1 MTQVP
6 DIQELFR
13 NVVLIRCTHCQSFEE
28 YQQRCRNTPS
38 VLLEYIACS
47 EVYDAIRLAA
57 RIQRLACLCLSKMQR
72 NFVFA
77 IKFTPQLRSIV
88 SSLSPEACRIQAAKR
103 PFSWIEEYRVYWSL
117 WHIQHH
123 SDLQAAAHG
132 RWNWSPESK
141 RNIAEYINWA
151 HTFVSDI
158 EDRRL
163 LNEQIWAILA
173 VLMDYWTPPMYE
185 TDPPQAGWEC
195 DPMLQTPW
203 VFRVSIPSLLARPT
217 NGYPIWSAPYI
228 PEETDTETAWGRTL
242 QLRNRPTRFTKMLA
256 EHGMVAS
263 YHGAWE
269 LSNLRPYQRLGVV
282 FWDQWRM
289 YSVGIS
295 YDDRLSKPTPGWGFI
310 HGNPMSISMSA
321 YDLWSV

>member
-1 MTQVP
+1 M
-6 DIQELFR
+6 
-13 NVVLIRCTHCQSFEE
+13 
-28 YQQRCRNTPS
+28 
-38 VLLEYIACS
+38 
-47 EVYDAIRLAA
+47 
-57 RIQRLACLCLSKMQR
+57 MQR

-132 RWNWSPESK
+132 RWHWSPESK
-141 RNIAEYINWA
+141 RNIAKYINWA
-151 HTFVSDI
+151 HTFISDI

-195 DPMLQTPW
+195 DPVLQTP
-203 VFRVSIPSLLARPT
+203 
-217 NGYPIWSAPYI
+217 
-228 PEETDTETAWGRTL
+228 
-242 QLRNRPTRFTKMLA
+242 
-256 EHGMVAS
+256 
-263 YHGAWE
+263 
-269 LSNLRPYQRLGVV
+269 
-282 FWDQWRM
+282 
-289 YSVGIS
+289 
-295 YDDRLSKPTPGWGFI
+295 
-310 HGNPMSISMSA
+310 
-321 YDLWSV
+321 